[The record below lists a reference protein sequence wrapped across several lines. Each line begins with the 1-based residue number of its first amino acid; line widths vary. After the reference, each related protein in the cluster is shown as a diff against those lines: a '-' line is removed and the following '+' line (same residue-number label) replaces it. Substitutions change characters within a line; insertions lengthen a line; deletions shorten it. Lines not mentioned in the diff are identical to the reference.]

1 MKNKINRREWLRN
14 SALLTGGFTIL
25 PGLITSSSARDFS
38 GNHFPGHFDDKQF
51 AYEYGESFPTLKARL
66 FANENPFGPSDA
78 AKKAIAE
85 AINDGCRYPIKQVG
99 ELEQK
104 ILDFEGLKEGQ
115 IMTSSGSSPLLRAA
129 AVYFSRPG
137 SNIVTGAPTYE
148 DLPEHCSAFNIKI
161 NYVPLNA
168 SYEYDLDAM
177 EKMVDDNTS
186 LVYVCNPNN
195 PTGTMVNG
203 DKLRAFC
210 ERVSKRTTIFVDE
223 AYIDYVDDPQATSMI
238 DCVKKGMN
246 VIVAR
251 TFSKLYGFAG
261 LRVGY
266 ILSQAEIIKKF
277 EMYTAGNWCISGPS
291 AAGAIATF
299 KEQPYLKNALA
310 KTLASKEY
318 LYKVLK
324 DEGYEYIPSHTNFVM
339 FPIKM
344 EGKKFT
350 DEMMK
355 RGVGVRF
362 WKFNNKEWC
371 RVSIGR
377 MDEMEAF
384 KEAFKEIS

>member
-14 SALLTGGFTIL
+14 SALLTGGFAFL
-25 PGLITSSSARDFS
+25 PGLVDKASARQFS
-38 GNHFPGHFDDKQF
+38 GNNFKGHFDDRQF
-51 AYEYGESFPTLKARL
+51 AYEYEETIPNLKARL

-78 AKKAIAE
+78 AKKAITE
-85 AINDGCRYPIKQVG
+85 AIGEGFRYPINQVG
-99 ELEQK
+99 ELEEK
-104 ILDFEGLKEGQ
+104 ILSFEGLKEGQ

-129 AVYFSRPG
+129 AVYYSKPG
-137 SNIVTGAPTYE
+137 SNIVTAAPTYE
-148 DLPEHCSAFNIKI
+148 DLPEHCAAFDIKI

-168 SYEYDLDAM
+168 NYEYDLDAL
-177 EKMVDDNTS
+177 EKMVDSNTS
-186 LVYVCNPNN
+186 LVYICNPNN
-195 PTGTMVNG
+195 PTGTMVSG

-210 ERVSKRTTIFVDE
+210 ERVSKRTTIFIDE

-261 LRVGY
+261 LRIGY
-266 ILSQAEIIKKF
+266 ILSQPEIIKKF
-277 EMYTAGNWCISGPS
+277 AMYTAGNWCISGPS
-291 AAGAIATF
+291 AAGAIAAF
-299 KEQPYLKNALA
+299 KEQAYMTKALQ
-310 KTLASKEY
+310 KTKESKDY
-318 LYKVLK
+318 LYKILK
-324 DEGYEYIPSHTNFVM
+324 EEGYDYIPSHTNFVM

-344 EGKKFT
+344 DGKKFT

-362 WKFNNKEWC
+362 WQFNNKQWC

-377 MDEMEAF
+377 MDEMQAF
-384 KEAFKEIS
+384 AEAFKEIS